1 MKNMKNNNIRKQTRK
16 NMTEENLLGKIKTS
30 TYNLNTL

>member
-1 MKNMKNNNIRKQTRK
+1 MKNNIRKKTRK

-30 TYNLNTL
+30 NNKY